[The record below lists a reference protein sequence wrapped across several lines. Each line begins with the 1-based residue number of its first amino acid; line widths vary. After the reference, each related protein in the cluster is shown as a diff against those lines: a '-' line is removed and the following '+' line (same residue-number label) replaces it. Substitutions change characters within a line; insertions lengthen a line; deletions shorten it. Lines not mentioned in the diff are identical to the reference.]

1 MKIPIGIITQASL
14 RITLASVLL
23 FGMMGMIAW
32 EDIKKKAVARVWL
45 LILYICALFVK
56 SSLVGAHF
64 SWAQEL
70 NALGLGI
77 SAYGIFLGC
86 LVVGERVR
94 KKFLLGG
101 ADLWP
106 IVTFSCLFDLY
117 DFVLIYFWAS
127 IISMP
132 FLLFGSCKARKDSAK
147 NATNIHSNLSVPFL
161 PFLFVTAMMRY
172 VRKWLGAF

>member
-1 MKIPIGIITQASL
+1 MIIGTQASFGT
-14 RITLASVLL
+14 RVASIAL
-23 FGMMGMIAW
+23 FGMMGAVAW
-32 EDIKKKAVARVWL
+32 EDIKKQEVARFWVL
-45 LILYICALFVK
+45 VLYF
-56 SSLVGAHF
+56 SSLLAKCTLVGPAF
-64 SWAQEL
+64 SWSQEL

-77 SAYGIFLGC
+77 SAYGVFLGC
-86 LVVGERVR
+86 LVLGERVR

-106 IVTFSCLFDLY
+106 MVTFSCLFDLY

-127 IISMP
+127 LISIP
-132 FLLFGSCKARKDSAK
+132 FLLLGPCKASKVPAM
-147 NATNIHSNLSVPFL
+147 NATNIQPNLRVPFL